1 MPKLSHVNLRTQLP
15 EGCALRTWVF
25 NDWWWLV
32 FSFVLLRLSRSI
44 HNEANDSI
52 RVRRRPR
59 REEQQGIQSPWH
71 NKRSD
76 PLTSATLRRE
86 GTGQVQPMLRGWEL
100 SQGMSTWVG
109 FLEAISEA
117 ATQWLCPW
125 EEWVEASSRNLAICI
140 GSSRDTLG
148 WRYRFGA

>member
-1 MPKLSHVNLRTQLP
+1 MWSWEHSSQKAVHWELGFSMTGGGLSSVLCYWDFLGQFTMRQTTP
-15 EGCALRTWVF
+15 SE
-25 NDWWWLV
+25 WL
-32 FSFVLLRLSRSI
+32 
-44 HNEANDSI
+44 
-52 RVRRRPR
+52 RRRPR
-59 REEQQGIQSPWH
+59 REEQEGIQSPWH

-86 GTGQVQPMLRGWEL
+86 GTGQVQPMLRGREL